1 MRSKRQHFA
10 IVLDK
15 NGGTNGIITLENLV
29 ECLIGQ
35 IQDEYDS
42 HEIQPQSQSR
52 ARGTEIDGNISLAQL
67 LASVDILL
75 PAGPYETLS
84 GFVTHYLGRTAQI
97 NDVIRINGAR
107 LTIISMSGKQV
118 DKLLLARDDVK

>member
-1 MRSKRQHFA
+1 MRSKRQHIA

-35 IQDEYDS
+35 IQDEYDG
-42 HEIQPQSQSR
+42 HETQPQLKAR
-52 ARGTEIDGNISLAQL
+52 AGDIEISGEVL
-67 LASVDILL
+67 LSDLLESKDILL
-75 PAGPYETLS
+75 PAGPYETVS
-84 GFVTHYLGRTAQI
+84 GFIAHYLGRIAQV

-107 LTIISMSGKQV
+107 FTIISMNGKQV
-118 DKLLLARDDVK
+118 GKLLLARDDVK

>member
-1 MRSKRQHFA
+1 
-10 IVLDK
+10 VLDK

-42 HEIQPQSQSR
+42 HETQPQSKPHTF
-52 ARGTEIDGNISLAQL
+52 GTEIDGKLLLTDL
-67 LASVDILL
+67 LASTGILL

-84 GFVTHYLGRTAQI
+84 GFVTHYLGRIAQA

-107 LTIISMSGKQV
+107 FTIISMSGKQV
-118 DKLLLARDDVK
+118 GQILLARDDVK